1 MTEKKLLKYVAPNET
16 EGVRSGRVLV
26 GKIARL
32 PDEIREQL
40 NGRMRDGERA
50 ATLLPWLNELPEV
63 KRIMAEQFGGATIS
77 PMNLSTWRRI
87 GYERWLQTQ
96 EPYRGIAALAE
107 EAGAVSRAGQGS
119 LAKGAAAMGSALIFK
134 VLRNMTAEECTPDV
148 MAKIAYSVTALMQ
161 TEQKGTELEHEKM
174 GIHLRNEMATL
185 QWDKHQR
192 DVVAITQHVVDDA
205 QIKEVQAKPINNE
218 SKIEL
223 IGRRLFAELW
233 QGREV
238 SPP

>member
-1 MTEKKLLKYVAPNET
+1 MTEKKLLNASET
-16 EGVRSGRVLV
+16 GNGSSKRVLV

-32 PDEIREQL
+32 PNEIREHL
-40 NGRMRDGERA
+40 NRRMRDGEA
-50 ATLLPWLNELPEV
+50 AVTILQWLNELPEV
-63 KRIMAEQFGGATIS
+63 KSILAEQFGGARIS
-77 PMNLSTWRRI
+77 HQNLSKWRRT
-87 GYERWLQTQ
+87 GYQRWLQTQ

-174 GIHLRNEMATL
+174 GIHLRNEMVTL

-205 QIKEVQAKPINNE
+205 QIKEIQAKPINNE

-233 QGREV
+233 QGRET
-238 SPP
+238 PTT